1 MRMGIQL
8 KVGGFVLGVLV
19 LAFGVSTWV
28 ATVRATRSLETLGQF
43 GADEL
48 TAAARSQAR
57 SVFESLEMGTR
68 DSLERGEMKQFQL
81 LLDQLARIEGVL
93 EIGLT
98 DPTGKIDY
106 ASRREAVNTQL
117 DAGAFRRAG
126 ETSGIAEAEGQGAVT
141 ILRAHRMTADCLRC
155 HEGASAGD
163 LAGVLYVRYSL
174 ARLAEAEGKT
184 RSMVAAAR
192 RDSIVTGMMTGILG
206 LLAATLGTWVI
217 VGNRVRRPIRALT
230 DRVEEMASGE
240 ADLTRR
246 LPVKG
251 RDEMA
256 ELAGAF
262 NRFLANLQSLVRE
275 ILGTAEAVAAGAEEI
290 LGASR
295 RALDE
300 AEAQK
305 DRTHAAAGS
314 AEEMSATV
322 LQVAR
327 DTHEAA
333 ATAQNASQTAERG
346 GTTVARGV
354 EGMAR
359 VEERVRAIASQVRDL
374 GARAEEIGAVMQV
387 IEDIADQTNL
397 LALNAAIEAA
407 RAGEHG
413 RGFAVVA
420 DEVRKLAEKTGQAT
434 RRVRDTVAGIQT
446 ETGRAVA
453 SVEEGLGE
461 VETSSALVRQGGEAL
476 AEIVAQIEHTAD
488 RMSQIATATQQ
499 QSAAVEEISR
509 NLDAVAELAT
519 RLAAAVEQ
527 TRGTAE
533 GLGSQIRSLKGLM
546 ARFTV

>member
-1 MRMGIQL
+1 MRIGIQL

-28 ATVRATRSLETLGQF
+28 ATVRAARSLEALGRF
-43 GADEL
+43 GAEEL
-48 TAAARSQAR
+48 TASARSQAR

-68 DSLERGEMKQFQL
+68 DSLERGEMKQFQS

-106 ASRREAVNTQL
+106 ASRREAVNTPL
-117 DAGAFRRAG
+117 DAEAFRRARD
-126 ETSGIAEAEGQGAVT
+126 TSWIAEVGGQGEVT
-141 ILRAHRMTADCLRC
+141 ILRAHHMTADCLRC
-155 HEGASAGD
+155 HEGANAGD

-174 ARLAEAEGKT
+174 DRLAQAEEKT

-192 RDSIVTGMMTGILG
+192 RESITTGTTTGILG

-217 VGNRVRRPIRALT
+217 VGARVRRPIRALT
-230 DRVEEMASGE
+230 ERVQEMASGE

-246 LPVKG
+246 LPVEG
-251 RDEMA
+251 RDEMG
-256 ELAGAF
+256 ELAQAF
-262 NRFLANLQSLVRE
+262 NAFLGNLQNLVRE
-275 ILGTAEAVAAGAEEI
+275 VLATADEVAAGAEEI
-290 LGASR
+290 LEASR
-295 RALDE
+295 KALDE

-305 DRTHAAAGS
+305 DRTHAAASS

-327 DTHEAA
+327 DTQEAA
-333 ATAQNASQTAERG
+333 TRAQTASETAERG
-346 GTTVARGV
+346 GKTVAQGV

-359 VEERVRAIASQVRDL
+359 VEERVRAIAGQVRDL
-374 GARAEEIGAVMQV
+374 GTRTHEIGAVMQV

-420 DEVRKLAEKTGQAT
+420 DEVRKLAEKTAQAT
-434 RRVRDTVAGIQT
+434 RRVRDTIAGIQT

-461 VETSSALVRQGGEAL
+461 VETSSALVRQGGGAL

-488 RMSQIATATQQ
+488 RVSQIATATQQ

-533 GLGSQIRSLKGLM
+533 RLGSQTLSLKGLM

>member
-1 MRMGIQL
+1 MRIGIQL
-8 KVGGFVLGVLV
+8 KVGGFLLGVLA

-28 ATVRATRSLETLGQF
+28 ATTRATRAMEELGRASALELADAAAAQARNVFTSLET
-43 GADEL
+43 
-48 TAAARSQAR
+48 
-57 SVFESLEMGTR
+57 GTKG
-68 DSLERGEMKQFQL
+68 SLERGEMDQFQHL
-81 LLDQLARIEGVL
+81 LGDLGTIEGVI
-93 EIGLT
+93 EIGLL
-98 DPTGKIDY
+98 DAQGVVDY
-106 ASRREAVNTQL
+106 ASRPESVKQRFPRQEFERAAARKGLTEMQRE
-117 DAGAFRRAG
+117 G
-126 ETSGIAEAEGQGAVT
+126 EVVL
-141 ILRAHRMTADCLRC
+141 LRSHTMTADCLRC
-155 HEGASAGD
+155 HEEAKEGD

-174 ARLAEAEGKT
+174 AHLARAEEKT
-184 RSMVAAAR
+184 RHLVAASR
-192 RDSIVTGMMTGILG
+192 RGIVATGIVTGLSG
-206 LLAATLGTWVI
+206 LAVASLGTWFLL
-217 VGNRVRRPIRALT
+217 GLRVSRPIRALAA
-230 DRVEEMASGE
+230 RVDEMATGE

-262 NRFLANLQSLVRE
+262 NRFLANLQTLVRE
-275 ILGTAEAVAAGAEEI
+275 VLATAEAVAAGAEEI

-295 RALDE
+295 AALE
-300 AEAQK
+300 QAEAQK
-305 DRTHAAAGS
+305 DRTHAAASS

-327 DTHEAA
+327 DTQEAA
-333 ATAQNASQTAERG
+333 ATAQTASQTAEQG

-359 VEERVRAIASQVRDL
+359 VEDRVRAIAGQVRDL
-374 GARAEEIGAVMQV
+374 GARAEEIGTVMQV

-434 RRVRDTVAGIQT
+434 RRVRDTIAGIQT

-461 VETSSALVRQGGEAL
+461 VEASSALVRQGGEAL
-476 AEIVAQIEHTAD
+476 REIVAQIEQTAD
-488 RMSQIATATQQ
+488 RVSQIATATQQ

-533 GLGSQIRSLKGLM
+533 RLGSQTLSLKGLM